1 MTDHA
6 QLVQH
11 GIVVMFAGV
20 HAMNKLADFG
30 RVMSL
35 DYAIP
40 ILRLLN
46 DSPTY
51 RVGITRKL
59 GIKGKKATSRAE
71 YYIFKLRKVGL
82 IEKERSIHTNEVLN
96 YGKYR
101 LTPLGEKA
109 FKMAVR
115 VAEEINLPKNKL
127 LLTSKGK
134 VRLLK

>member
-1 MTDHA
+1 
-6 QLVQH
+6 
-11 GIVVMFAGV
+11 
-20 HAMNKLADFG
+20 MNKLADFG